1 MRKVALT
8 ARGRELPFL
17 RDFCEIQKVIKNMRI
32 NPKTPTSPDS
42 TKFIKN
48 MFSGCRNLEN
58 QGSSE
63 QNPG

>member
-17 RDFCEIQKVIKNMRI
+17 RDFCEIQKVTKNMKT
-32 NPKTPTSPDS
+32 NPITPTTPDS

-48 MFSGCRNLEN
+48 MFSGCLNLEN
-58 QGSSE
+58 HGSSE